1 MKERRL
7 RSAVVVGA
15 LLSGLLILG
24 LACNLIRLSATD
36 SPGPTATKASKPTA
50 RPTVTPLVQSTAQL
64 LVGESLLST
73 PPLAQGIAGWQ
84 LWLQGGS
91 TVAGTNEVQW
101 VDDPAY
107 GKVVEF
113 SRTAGGNDGGAAGIY
128 QSLGNRDVSD
138 YPHLYARV
146 VGKVLNEQGG
156 NLSNANPA
164 WFPEGAVQVRVK
176 YLTSNEKEQE
186 WYHGFYAAPV
196 PGADAEHFTRV
207 PRGAWFTYVS
217 PDLTTLP
224 ERPRYI
230 AELRVYGFGWEFRG
244 QVAEADLVGSYVGEP

>member
-7 RSAVVVGA
+7 RSVMVVGV

-24 LACNLIRLSATD
+24 LACNLIRLPATD
-36 SPGPTATKASKPTA
+36 SPVPTVTEASKPTA
-50 RPTVTPLVQSTAQL
+50 RPTATPLVQSTAGL
-64 LVGESLLST
+64 LAGESLLST
-73 PPLAQGIAGWQ
+73 PPLAKGIAGWE

-113 SRTAGGNDGGAAGIY
+113 SRTAGGKDGGAAGIY
-128 QSLGNRDVSD
+128 QPLSNVDVAD
-138 YPHLYARV
+138 YPHLYARL
-146 VGKVLNEQGG
+146 VGKVLDEKGG
-156 NLSNANPA
+156 NLANSNPA

-186 WYHGFYAAPV
+186 WYHGFYATPV

-207 PRGAWFTYVS
+207 SRGEWFTYVS

-224 ERPRYI
+224 ERPWHI
-230 AELRVYGFGWEFRG
+230 TEFRVYGFGWEFRG
-244 QVAEADLVGSYVGEP
+244 QVAEVDLVGSYERQ